1 MEIEL
6 TIIYLIQCPCED
18 SSSTNRTMFVNL
30 RSYKELLSQAHK
42 PMRRWSTSWY
52 VKKMIPSV
60 HIPYCYAYSHAL
72 VTANHQSLLILI
84 HLSLCVCISM
94 SELRLKTSTTYKEW
108 YIGIVN
114 LCMQG
119 VCFVNLGTC
128 MVCVT
133 HGKQICERDK
143 SSWRILYFL
152 LSSNTWEVRDGSEL
166 ALMQLFYMQILTCK
180 CKLWQWGHA
189 TSGLVGLGTN
199 WEAKDFFI
207 LFYFFKESFNF
218 QLKISGY

>member
-1 MEIEL
+1 ME
-6 TIIYLIQCPCED
+6 THLIKFIWRLSWPSFTLFNAHVKIAPPPTDPCLWIWEATRNCFLKHT
-18 SSSTNRTMFVNL
+18 SPWEGEAQVGMW
-30 RSYKELLSQAHK
+30 
-42 PMRRWSTSWY
+42 RRWSPVSISHI
-52 VKKMIPSV
+52 VMPIPM
-60 HIPYCYAYSHAL
+60 L
-72 VTANHQSLLILI
+72 
-84 HLSLCVCISM
+84 LSLQTTKASLSLSISACVCVCISM
-94 SELRLKTSTTYKEW
+94 TELRLETTTTYKEW

-133 HGKQICERDK
+133 HGMLICERNK

-180 CKLWQWGHA
+180 CKLCQ
-189 TSGLVGLGTN
+189 
-199 WEAKDFFI
+199 
-207 LFYFFKESFNF
+207 
-218 QLKISGY
+218 